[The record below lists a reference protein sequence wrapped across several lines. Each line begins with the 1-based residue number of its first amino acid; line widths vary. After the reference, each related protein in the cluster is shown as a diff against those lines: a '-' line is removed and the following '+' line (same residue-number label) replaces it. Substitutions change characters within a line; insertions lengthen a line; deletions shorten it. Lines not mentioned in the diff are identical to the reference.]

1 MNLLQRLLRW
11 ALGMGPYGSLTEDE
25 IEEYEYLGECM
36 DWRVLSA
43 EEKARYEQ
51 LHAKRQEG

>member
-1 MNLLQRLLRW
+1 MNLLHRLFRW
-11 ALGMGPYGSLTEDE
+11 ALGMEAYGSLTGAE

-51 LHAKRQEG
+51 LHAKRQGE